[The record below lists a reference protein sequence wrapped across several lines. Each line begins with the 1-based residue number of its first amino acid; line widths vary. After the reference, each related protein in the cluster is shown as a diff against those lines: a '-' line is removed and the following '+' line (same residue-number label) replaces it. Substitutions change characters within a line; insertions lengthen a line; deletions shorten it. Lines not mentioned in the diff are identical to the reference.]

1 METANFYI
9 ETYKSGKDL
18 VVMIRNRGCKSSRY
32 PADIETFT
40 IGPRNAK
47 KLDTTLD
54 GLGFADACT
63 KVRTVSKAS
72 DWREF

>member
-9 ETYKSGKDL
+9 ETVKSGKDMI
-18 VVMIRNRGCKSSRY
+18 VSIRNRGCSSSRY

-40 IGPRNAK
+40 IGPRNQAK
-47 KLDTTLD
+47 LNIELS
-54 GLGFADACT
+54 GLTFSAACAS
-63 KVRTVSKAS
+63 VRPFSKSS